1 MGTVNALPAAAEDEV
16 PPHSTPQAVVDVGEI
31 IERQKPGGFI
41 IRMML
46 VAWLVTFFDGFDQ
59 NVVAFAAPYLIDR
72 LGFTDAMMTHVFG
85 SGIAGAL
92 IGGFLF
98 GFVGDRIGRRAAIIL
113 CAAMFGT
120 LTIGLALVRD
130 YSSFVAMRFLNGLAL
145 GGAIPLIWA
154 LSVEYVPRRFRATAV
169 TLIMLGYGLGV
180 AISGPLSVQLI
191 PRFGWPSV
199 FIFGGVASLLSVA
212 LLYSALPESLRFL
225 ATRKDQDAAI
235 NRIVRKLAPEKADQP
250 GVRYV
255 LSGQEPATHTA
266 RGPTSLFRGPLRL
279 VTPLLWIGYAASS
292 MTSYFFTTWG
302 PLVFEEMG
310 LSRQMS
316 AYGSSLNSLCG
327 AVGGLLLMRFTDRI
341 GAVSLALMPAIAV
354 PFLLIIGFGHVGST
368 TFMVLMASLM
378 LFLGG
383 SHYGVSSIAG
393 TFYPTTHRALG
404 TGWASGMGKIGSIA
418 APYLGGWLIASH
430 IPVQRTFAVLA
441 IAPALF
447 FACMLTIGILE
458 RKGRVTPAA

>member
-1 MGTVNALPAAAEDEV
+1 MGTITAVPVDAPEAAPAGE
-16 PPHSTPQAVVDVGEI
+16 PHVVDVGEI
-31 IERQKPGGFI
+31 IEQQRPSGFI
-41 IRMML
+41 FRMML

-59 NVVAFAAPYLIDR
+59 NVVAFTAPYLIDQ
-72 LGFTDAMMTHVFG
+72 LGFSEPMMSHVFG
-85 SGIAGAL
+85 SGIAGAM

-98 GFVGDRIGRRAAIIL
+98 GFMGDRIGRRAAIIL
-113 CAAMFGT
+113 CSAMFGT
-120 LTIGLALVRD
+120 LTIGLAFVSD
-130 YSSFVAMRFLNGLAL
+130 YYTFVTIRFLNGLAL

-180 AISGPLSVQLI
+180 ATSGPLSVQLI

-199 FIFGGVASLLSVA
+199 FLFGGGASLLSAV
-212 LLYSALPESLRFL
+212 LLYFALPESLRFL
-225 ATRKDQDAAI
+225 ATRKNQNAAI
-235 NRIVRKLAPEKADQP
+235 NRIVRNLAPEKADRP
-250 GVRYV
+250 GTIYV
-255 LSGQEPATHTA
+255 LSGQESAVHSV
-266 RGPTSLFRGPLRL
+266 RGPTSLFHGSLRL

-302 PLVFEEMG
+302 PLVFEQMG
-310 LSRQMS
+310 LSREMS
-316 AYGSSLNSLCG
+316 AYGSSLNSLAG
-327 AVGGLLLMRFTDRI
+327 AIGGVLLMRFTDRI
-341 GAVSLALMPAIAV
+341 GAVSLALMPAVAV
-354 PFLLIIGFGHVGST
+354 PFLLIIGLDHVGTT
-368 TFMVLMASLM
+368 TFIVLMASLM

-418 APYLGGWLIASH
+418 APYLGGWLLASQL
-430 IPVQRTFAVLA
+430 PVERTFAVLA
-441 IAPALF
+441 ICPALF

-458 RKGRVTPAA
+458 RKGRVAPAA

>member
-1 MGTVNALPAAAEDEV
+1 VNALPVASEDE
-16 PPHSTPQAVVDVGEI
+16 PTPLSAPRVVVDVGEI
-31 IERQKPGGFI
+31 IEQQKPGGFI

-130 YSSFVAMRFLNGLAL
+130 YPTFVVVRFLNGLAL

-199 FIFGGVASLLSVA
+199 FIFGGTASLLSVV
-212 LLYSALPESLRFL
+212 LLYQALPESLRFL
-225 ATRKDQDAAI
+225 ATRKNQDAAI

-250 GVRYV
+250 GVEYV
-255 LSGQEPATHTA
+255 LAGQESATHA
-266 RGPTSLFRGPLRL
+266 VRGPTSLFRGSLRL

-327 AVGGLLLMRFTDRI
+327 AIGGLLLMRFTDRI

-368 TFMVLMASLM
+368 TFIVLMASLM

-447 FACMLTIGILE
+447 FVCMLTIGILE
-458 RKGRVTPAA
+458 RKGRVSPAA

>member
-1 MGTVNALPAAAEDEV
+1 VNALPV
-16 PPHSTPQAVVDVGEI
+16 GTPEATPASAPQVAVDVGAI
-31 IERQKPGGFI
+31 IEQQKRGGFI

-59 NVVAFAAPYLIDR
+59 NVVAFAAPYLIAQ
-72 LGFTDAMMTHVFG
+72 LGFSDSMMSHVFG
-85 SGIAGAL
+85 SGIAGSL

-98 GFVGDRIGRRAAIIL
+98 GFVGDRVGRRVAIIL
-113 CAAMFGT
+113 CSAMFGT
-120 LTIGLALVRD
+120 LTVALAFVTD
-130 YSSFVAMRFLNGLAL
+130 YGTFIAIRFLNGLAL

-154 LSVEYVPRRFRATAV
+154 LTIEYVPRRFRSTAV

-180 AISGPLSVQLI
+180 AVSGPLSVQLI

-199 FIFGGVASLLSVA
+199 FIFGGGASLLSVG
-212 LLYSALPESLRFL
+212 LLYLALPESLRFL
-225 ATRKDQDAAI
+225 ATKGNRDAAI
-235 NRIVRKLAPEKADQP
+235 NRIVRKLAPEKADRP
-250 GVRYV
+250 GTRYV
-255 LSGQEPATHTA
+255 LAGQEPAARAA
-266 RGPTSLFRGPLRL
+266 RGPGSLFQGPLRL

-302 PLVFEEMG
+302 PLVFERIG
-310 LSRQMS
+310 LSREMS

-354 PFLLIIGFGHVGST
+354 PFLLIVGFGNVGPT
-368 TFMVLMASLM
+368 AFVVLMASLM

-383 SHYGVSSIAG
+383 SHYGVFAITG

-418 APYLGGWLIASH
+418 APYLGGWLLASQL
-430 IPVQRTFAVLA
+430 PVERSFAVLA
-441 IAPALF
+441 ICPAVF
-447 FACMLTIGILE
+447 CACMLTVGILE
-458 RKGRVTPAA
+458 RKGRVSPAA